1 MVGGAVKRKR
11 YAVVVVTYG
20 EVEKLTLKNLWPS
33 SRRILKVITSQI
45 VKVPSFLIYLIA
57 DYRSTKHF
65 INWRWNGYESSL
77 LAINRAQTKR
87 LETALKEKEAE
98 LPSGVDVDVLD
109 AYYFVPPYL
118 EDMLQRLKEEY
129 EGIVLVPMIPVESA
143 FSCGVACRM
152 VSDVYGNERYSLV
165 RLMNKLWADDELQR
179 IYVDHLFSCLS
190 DSMFQKGAGSFGLV
204 LVIHGTLVKDRAGN
218 PPKVFTGLD
227 ETSRFFE
234 MMKRKIMA
242 DGRNVFSD
250 IRQGCMNHSAGGE
263 WTADT
268 VQKAIEE
275 FRHEGCD
282 GIVMFPYGFF
292 ADNSE
297 TEYEARR
304 LLDHSG
310 LDMVQYV
317 GCINDSP
324 AFAGWLSG
332 KVVDEVRNLKG
343 IQDAYSTLGVE
354 E

>member
-1 MVGGAVKRKR
+1 
-11 YAVVVVTYG
+11 
-20 EVEKLTLKNLWPS
+20 
-33 SRRILKVITSQI
+33 
-45 VKVPSFLIYLIA
+45 
-57 DYRSTKHF
+57 
-65 INWRWNGYESSL
+65 
-77 LAINRAQTKR
+77 
-87 LETALKEKEAE
+87 
-98 LPSGVDVDVLD
+98 VDVDVLD

-190 DSMFQKGAGSFGLV
+190 DSMFQKGASSFGLV

-282 GIVMFPYGFF
+282 GMVMFPTVFLPI
-292 ADNSE
+292 
-297 TEYEARR
+297 TARPSTR
-304 LLDHSG
+304 PVVCLITRDLIWFSMSG
-310 LDMVQYV
+310 ASMIPLHLR
-317 GCINDSP
+317 GGSR
-324 AFAGWLSG
+324 ARWLM
-332 KVVDEVRNLKG
+332 RC
-343 IQDAYSTLGVE
+343 AT
-354 E
+354 